1 MAQDIPVIIIFDSGL
16 GGTSILK
23 EIVSLNLNQQLIYV
37 ADNHNLPYGL
47 QKKGFIENRVCEIF
61 SGLNQQ
67 YRIKAAIIACNTAT
81 AYAANSLR
89 GKFNF
94 PIVAMEPGIKPA
106 INLTKN
112 NNIGILAT
120 EGTIKSSRFIS
131 LVDRFTTDQHKIC
144 IIPCVGLVEEIENQS
159 TSDKKLDAILLPI
172 IKQLLQEE
180 VDTLVLGCT
189 HYPLIK
195 NKLKKLLPE
204 IQIVDT
210 TKAVLK
216 VLAGYIDQIHS
227 SEKKTILFMM
237 SKKEG
242 SYLSKIKKL
251 TNFSKIEQIE
261 FVK

>member
-1 MAQDIPVIIIFDSGL
+1 
-16 GGTSILK
+16 
-23 EIVSLNLNQQLIYV
+23 
-37 ADNHNLPYGL
+37 
-47 QKKGFIENRVCEIF
+47 
-61 SGLNQQ
+61 
-67 YRIKAAIIACNTAT
+67 
-81 AYAANSLR
+81 
-89 GKFNF
+89 
-94 PIVAMEPGIKPA
+94 MEPAIKPA

-131 LVDRFTTDQHKIC
+131 LVDRFTSDQHKIC
-144 IIPCVGLVEEIENQS
+144 IIPGVGLVEEIENQS

-195 NKLKKLLPE
+195 NKLTKLLPE

-216 VLAGYIDQIHS
+216 VLAGYIDQIHP
-227 SEKKTILFMM
+227 SEQKTILFMM
-237 SKKEG
+237 SKDEE
-242 SYLSKIKKL
+242 SYLAKIKKL
-251 TNFSKIEQIE
+251 TDFSKIEQIG
-261 FVK
+261 FIK